1 MTKRA
6 WFVRG
11 IRDKLVLSFS
21 VLILSIA
28 VFVFVFFPARLERQ
42 ATRTVITKAGVIRDL
57 TAYSLSAGLFF
68 SDHASMDEVLA
79 GAARDTDVRW
89 LAVHNAAGHVVAI
102 RGTAL
107 TGAFGIGADSSGR
120 VTPDGRAYV
129 TASPVVRGNV
139 RIGTLIV
146 GVSLDALRQDVANA
160 RKLGALIGVLIL
172 AIGLA
177 ISYAISALVTRPL
190 TAVSQ
195 TVKRIAE
202 GDLTLR
208 AVGTHDTEVAEFV
221 QAFNHMVDSVASAQ
235 RELAAI
241 NQELEGRV
249 ERRTVEARATSEML
263 QSLINVAPQ
272 AMIAVDLDWRVTR
285 WNAAAEHL
293 FGWTADEVLGKP
305 LPYLPKDGHSG
316 FGELKS
322 QVEQGH
328 NVAARE
334 VVRIRKDG
342 SAVSVLFSAAVL
354 RDQHQRPVGYIGLLA
369 DLTERKS
376 LEEQLRQSQ
385 KMEAIGRLAGGVAH
399 DFNNILTVVTAS
411 TGFLLEGKP
420 NERDRRDLEQ
430 IAAAAAR
437 AAALTRQLLTFS
449 RKQIVNLRLIEVNGV
464 VSQIEPMLRRLLR
477 ANIEFKTIL
486 TDDSGFVTADPVQLE
501 QVIMNLVVN
510 ASDAMPDGGALTIE
524 TRVVDLDDAYS
535 REHIDIVPGSYVLIT
550 VSDTG
555 VGMDSATTARIFEPF
570 FTSKES
576 GKGTGLG
583 LAIAY
588 AVVTQLGGNID
599 VHSEPGRGT
608 VFRILLPRASAAF
621 RRDSPVMPLT
631 NASVQSASHETVL
644 VVEDEEGVRRVVR
657 RTLEQAGYTVL
668 EASDGES
675 GLTAVGEYADQIDVV
690 VTDLM
695 MPGMNGR
702 KFADAVAAVHPGLKV
717 VFISGYA
724 DETVNQSGLVDD
736 THAFLQKPFT
746 GAQLLKVIWEFLQ
759 DAETAD

>member
-1 MTKRA
+1 MTKRTR
-6 WFVRG
+6 FVRG

-42 ATRTVITKAGVIRDL
+42 AMRAVIAKAAAIRDL
-57 TAYSLSAGLFF
+57 TAYGLSAGLFF
-68 SDHASMDEVLA
+68 SDEASIDEVLA
-79 GAARDTDVRW
+79 GVARDKDVRW
-89 LAVHNAAGHVVAI
+89 LAVRDAGGRVVAM
-102 RGTAL
+102 RGTAVP
-107 TGAFGIGADSSGR
+107 GAFGTGADSSGR
-120 VTPDGRAYV
+120 VSPDGRAYV
-129 TASPVVRGNV
+129 TSSPVVRGNV

-146 GVSLDALRQDVANA
+146 GVSLDELRQDVANA
-160 RKLGALIGVLIL
+160 RMLGALIGLLIF
-172 AIGLA
+172 AIGLV
-177 ISYAISALVTRPL
+177 ISYAISTLVTRQL

-195 TVKRIAE
+195 TVKRIAA

-208 AVGTHDTEVAEFV
+208 AAETPDTEVAEFV
-221 QAFNHMVDSVASAQ
+221 RAFNHMVDGVASAQ
-235 RELAAI
+235 RELAGI
-241 NQELEGRV
+241 NQELEARV
-249 ERRTVEARATSEML
+249 ERRTAEALATSEML

-305 LPYLPKDGHSG
+305 LPYLPSDGHSG
-316 FGELKS
+316 FRELKS
-322 QVEQGH
+322 QVEQGQ
-328 NVAARE
+328 NVGARE
-334 VVRIRKDG
+334 IVRVRKDG

-354 RDQHQRPVGYIGLLA
+354 RDRHQRPVGYIGLLM

-385 KMEAIGRLAGGVAH
+385 KMEAIGRLAGGIAH
-399 DFNNILTVVTAS
+399 DFNNTLTVITSSA
-411 TGFLLEGKP
+411 GFLLEGKP
-420 NERDRRDLEQ
+420 NERDRHDLEQ

-449 RKQIVNLRLIEVNGV
+449 RKQIVNLQLVEVNRV
-464 VSQIEPMLRRLLR
+464 VCQMEPMLRRLLR

-486 TDDSGFVTADPVQLE
+486 ADDSGFVTADPVQLE

-510 ASDAMPDGGALTIE
+510 ASDAMPEGGALTIE
-524 TRVVDLDDAYS
+524 TQAVELDDAYS
-535 REHIDIVPGSYVLIT
+535 REHVDVVPGRYMLIT

-555 VGMDSATTARIFEPF
+555 IGMDSVTTFRIFEPF
-570 FTSKES
+570 FTTKEL

-608 VFRILLPRASAAF
+608 VFRILLPRVSSTNL
-621 RRDSPVMPLT
+621 RDRVVTPVT
-631 NASVQSASHETVL
+631 NAAVLPRPHETVL
-644 VVEDEEGVRRVVR
+644 LVEDEEGVRRVVR
-657 RTLEQAGYTVL
+657 RTLERAGYTVL

-675 GLTAVGEYADQIDVV
+675 GLIAVGDYPGQIDVI

-702 KFADAVAAVHPGLKV
+702 TFAGAVTAAHPALKV

-724 DETVNQSGLVDD
+724 DETVNQSGMVDA

-746 GAQLLKVIWEFLQ
+746 GPQLLKTMRELLRDSAVSG
-759 DAETAD
+759 